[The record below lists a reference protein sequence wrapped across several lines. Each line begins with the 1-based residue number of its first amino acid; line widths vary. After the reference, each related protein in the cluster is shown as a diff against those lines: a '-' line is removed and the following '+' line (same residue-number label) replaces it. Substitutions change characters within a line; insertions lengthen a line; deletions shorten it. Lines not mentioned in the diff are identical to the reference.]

1 MKSITYDTEES
12 IISFLEDLIFKYKHN
27 MLSED
32 EKKRVSEFYIKEK
45 FIDSMDMDINMD
57 INIDINIDKDLIKY
71 MVMGWHIYQNI
82 EGRDQ

>member
-1 MKSITYDTEES
+1 MKSITYDTDES

-45 FIDSMDMDINMD
+45 FIDSE
-57 INIDINIDKDLIKY
+57 NIEKDDLIKY

>member
-27 MLSED
+27 MLSEE

-45 FIDSMDMDINMD
+45 FIDS
-57 INIDINIDKDLIKY
+57 IDIDRDRDRDLIKY

-82 EGRDQ
+82 EGSS